1 MSEQEFAEA
10 NKNKD
15 IMESALQQEILSQVE
30 EMSGDDAD
38 SESDNEFAEE
48 EDSEDESEWFKDK
61 C

>member
-48 EDSEDESEWFKDK
+48 EDSEDESE
-61 C
+61 